1 MRELNRLKNFT
12 VFILV
17 VLLTISTD
25 LYAGGINATDTL
37 TNIEPSKDQSE
48 EIQIMTALL
57 LRHHYRKEQLNDS
70 LSLEIYE
77 NYLNS
82 LDPNRLYFTEAD
94 LEPYNLFR
102 FSFDDFVMQGNLNMP
117 FQMFNMFR
125 EKLVIRVDKNIETIS
140 NGFDFSKEEYYDSD
154 RENAKWA
161 TSETELDESWRK
173 LLKSQYLSLKLA
185 ESNSPDSILI
195 SRYQRL
201 KNIFVRYDGQDVF
214 QYFANAFTSTFDPHT
229 NYFSPRAKENFDI
242 EMSRSLEGIGAT
254 LATINDYTT
263 VMSIVPGG
271 PADKSDELYANDRI
285 IAVGQGKSKPFVDV
299 VGWRVEEVVKLIRG
313 PKGTH
318 VRLKVLPASEGAN
331 AIAKTIVIERDKVK
345 LKDQSAKL
353 EMIPYKVNGKS
364 YNYALIDIPAFYF
377 DFKAYQNNE
386 KDVSSTTND
395 VKKLI
400 LEAKSKNVDGIVID
414 LRRNGGGALQEA
426 INLTGLFI
434 DKGPVVQVKNS
445 YGSIEVGM
453 DTDEELVYDGPL
465 AVLTSRESASAS
477 EIFAGAIQDYKR
489 GAIIGE
495 VTYGKGTVQS
505 VVDLARFIKN
515 PDGKLGELKLTQAKY
530 YRISGNSTQNKGVI
544 PDIEFPS
551 VYDYSKFGESSLDNS
566 LPWDEIKSADYNQV
580 SMINDEFL
588 KKYRSDFKSR
598 LSTESNLKNYVDDV
612 NEARNIRSS
621 TTISLNEAERLK
633 EIEEHDKKRAKSDNL
648 DQKLEADE
656 VKTGKD
662 ETEIDD
668 VMVDEAFKFISAYI
682 TAKLG

>member
-1 MRELNRLKNFT
+1 M
-12 VFILV
+12 
-17 VLLTISTD
+17 VLLLFNGNIHASPVS
-25 LYAGGINATDTL
+25 ADTL
-37 TNIEPSKDQSE
+37 SNIEPSKDQSE

-57 LRHHYRKEQLNDS
+57 LRHHYRKEKLDDS
-70 LSLEIYE
+70 LSAEIYD

-82 LDPNRLYFTEAD
+82 LDPNKLYFTASD

-102 FSFDDFVMQGNLNMP
+102 FSFDDFVMQGNLNLP
-117 FQMFNMFR
+117 FQMFNRFR
-125 EKLVIRVDKNIETIS
+125 EKLISRVEENIKTINS
-140 NGFDFSKEEYYDSD
+140 GFDFSKDEYYDAD
-154 RENAKWA
+154 RDDAKWA
-161 TSETELDESWRK
+161 ASEEELDENWRK

-185 ESNSPDSILI
+185 ETESPDSILI
-195 SRYQRL
+195 SRYERMR
-201 KNIFVRYDGQDVF
+201 NIFLRYDRQDVF

-271 PADKSDELYANDRI
+271 PADKSDELFANDRI

-313 PKGTH
+313 PKGTL

-331 AIAKTIVIERDKVK
+331 AVAKTVTIERDKVK

-353 EMIPYKVNGKS
+353 EMIPYKTQGKE
-364 YNYALIDIPAFYF
+364 YNFALIDIPAFYF

-386 KDVSSTTND
+386 KDISSTTND

-400 LEAKSKNVDGIVID
+400 NEAKNKNVDGIVID

-445 YGSIEVGM
+445 YGSVEVGT

-489 GAIIGE
+489 GVIIGE

-530 YRISGNSTQNKGVI
+530 YRISGNSTQNRGVI

-551 VYDYSKFGESSLDNS
+551 VYDYSKFGESSLENS
-566 LPWDEIKSADYNQV
+566 LPWDEIKSADYKQV
-580 SMINDEFL
+580 SLINDRFL
-588 KKYRSDFKSR
+588 NSYRSDFKKR
-598 LSTESNLKNYVDDV
+598 LNADSNLKDYVNDV
-612 NEARNIRSS
+612 KEARDIRSS
-621 TTISLNEAERLK
+621 TTISLNEKERKK
-633 EIEEHDKKRAKSDNL
+633 EIEEQNEKRANSDML
-648 DQKLEADE
+648 DQELEEDE
-656 VKTGKD
+656 IKTGEKK
-662 ETEIDD
+662 TEIDD